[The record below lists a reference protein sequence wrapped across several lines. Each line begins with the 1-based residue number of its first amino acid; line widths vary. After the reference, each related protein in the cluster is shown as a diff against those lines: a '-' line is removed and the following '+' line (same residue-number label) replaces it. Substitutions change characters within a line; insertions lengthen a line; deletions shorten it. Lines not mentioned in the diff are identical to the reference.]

1 MREWTMDGKPALVL
15 LHYQEGI
22 IGKGEWI
29 QGWYEPAKEK
39 VLACHM
45 IENTKKL
52 ADAFRAKGLP
62 VIFVNAIS
70 NPFGKLPEYG
80 YLFDKNRE
88 HFDKTSVM
96 FENEDLK
103 RGLTVMPEME
113 RREDE
118 PVLYNWLL
126 AGFTNSGLDA
136 VLKAYGVKTIVLC
149 GFALNSVVYHTA
161 VQAGD
166 LWYNTIIPTDT
177 SAVYMPRKYPGEKP
191 DIDEVVTKVVLEEMA
206 PSLSLVTTSDDVI
219 AHLPENK

>member
-15 LHYQEGI
+15 LHYQQGI
-22 IGKGEWI
+22 IGKGDWI
-29 QGWYEPAKEK
+29 QGWYEPAKKK
-39 VLACHM
+39 VLEVGM
-45 IENTKKL
+45 IEHTKEL
-52 ADAFRAKGLP
+52 LNAFREKNLP

-70 NPFGKLPEYG
+70 NPFGKLPAYG

-88 HFDKTSVM
+88 HFNESTIM
-96 FENEDLK
+96 FENKELAA
-103 RGLTVMPEME
+103 GLEVMPEME
-113 RREDE
+113 RRPNE

-136 VLKAYGVKTIVLC
+136 VLKTMGVKTIVLC

-177 SAVYMPRKYPGEKP
+177 SAVYMPRKPGEKP
-191 DIDEVVTKVVLEEMA
+191 DIDDLVTRVVLEEMA
-206 PSLSLVTTSDDVI
+206 PSLSLVTTSADVI
-219 AHLPENK
+219 AHLPDNN